1 MKRSATIRLTLMSA
15 AAATTLA
22 GCGETPPAAPPA
34 FTTVQDCVVGGFP
47 EAECRSA
54 YEEAFK
60 SHLDR
65 APRFTSRNECESKVD
80 VDHCVEAPVR
90 APDGSTTSVFVPLM
104 AGYLLGRAMAPPPQ
118 QTSGS
123 SGGYVGG
130 GGGYR
135 GTPIYRSRDYP
146 ESFRDGGNLQTS
158 RQGGSNVSTAPS
170 RPANINTTTV
180 SRSGFGSSGSSFG
193 GGSS

>member
-15 AAATTLA
+15 AAATTLT

-34 FTTVQDCVVGGFP
+34 FK
-47 EAECRSA
+47 A
-54 YEEAFK
+54 
-60 SHLDR
+60 HLDR
-65 APRFTSRNECESKVD
+65 APRFTNREECESKVD
-80 VDHCVEAPVR
+80 VDHCVQAPVR
-90 APDGSTTSVFVPLM
+90 APDGSTTNVFVPLM
-104 AGYLLGRAMAPPPQ
+104 AGYLLGRMMTPPPQ
-118 QTSGS
+118 QGSS
-123 SGGYVGG
+123 SGGYVG

-146 ESFRDGGNLQTS
+146 DSFRDGGNLQTS
-158 RQGGSNVSTAPS
+158 RQGGSSVSTAPS

>member
-15 AAATTLA
+15 AAATTLS

-34 FTTVQDCVVGGFP
+34 FTTVQDCVVGGYP
-47 EAECRSA
+47 EAECRNA

-60 SHLDR
+60 AHLDR
-65 APRFTSRNECESKVD
+65 APRFTSREECESKVD
-80 VDHCVEAPVR
+80 VDHCVQAPLR
-90 APDGSTTSVFVPLM
+90 APDGSTSNVFVPLM
-104 AGYLLGRAMAPPPQ
+104 AGYLIGRMMTPPPQ
-118 QTSGS
+118 GS
-123 SGGYVGG
+123 SGGYVGS

-146 ESFRDGGNLQTS
+146 DSFRESGNLQTS
-158 RQGGSNVSTAPS
+158 RQGGSSVSTAPS